1 MSVEKRNV
9 LTLLENGQ
17 LKTYL
22 LDDQLSWEVGR
33 ESINSNPDIKLR
45 SITVSRKHGKFQNI
59 NGNWLYVIQFLLFFQ
74 QRNLQ
79 KTGTP
84 LIQKG
89 YKRLN

>member
-45 SITVSRKHGKFQNI
+45 STTVSRRHGKFTTT
-59 NGNWLYVIQFLLFFQ
+59 V
-74 QRNLQ
+74 
-79 KTGTP
+79 KTARFIIT
-84 LIQKG
+84 
-89 YKRLN
+89 KRLKRDLKEK